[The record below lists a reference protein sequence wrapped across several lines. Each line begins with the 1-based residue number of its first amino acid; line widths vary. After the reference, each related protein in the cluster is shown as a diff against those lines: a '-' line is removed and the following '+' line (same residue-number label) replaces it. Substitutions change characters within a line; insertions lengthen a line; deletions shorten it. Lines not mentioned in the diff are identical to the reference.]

1 MSVSKLSI
9 WRIISRW
16 PATPNSVTFG
26 SFRRNATSICRS
38 ITRTSSSYT
47 MGYLAN
53 GSSSCSWSTPPTTF
67 WTWSVNVKVD
77 SSLDFCWLPLSVLS
91 LFSKF
96 PFFLFEIF
104 CVSCCA
110 ERWVCLFYSEWPA
123 LIRNISSCL
132 SLSLTEPTKLVLAET
147 SQQRQ
152 YQNETKETHTDEFRA
167 F

>member
-1 MSVSKLSI
+1 MHRPLSVQVTVSSESTLPSSLLSYL
-9 WRIISRW
+9 
-16 PATPNSVTFG
+16 SVCLLV
-26 SFRRNATSICRS
+26 ADVC
-38 ITRTSSSYT
+38 
-47 MGYLAN
+47 N
-53 GSSSCSWSTPPTTF
+53 GSWSAGCGSGFTF
-67 WTWSVNVKVD
+67 PLAGQSNAFHEQHVINNQVD

-91 LFSKF
+91 LFSLF
-96 PFFLFEIF
+96 PFFLFKIF
-104 CVSCCA
+104 CASCCA

-132 SLSLTEPTKLVLAET
+132 SLSLTEQTKLLLAET